1 MNSAHNQSRNDKRF
15 LGALLCAGIFAAWAG
30 GCAAETDDAGDS
42 TEEDVASESS
52 EAITYIARASVV
64 DPMACAKTKEGE
76 YSRLLLGLVCDGAT
90 KVSSSLK
97 GKTFVRFEAKMSQ
110 RGACIGTCYY
120 KY

>member
-1 MNSAHNQSRNDKRF
+1 MNSANDKRRTGYGF
-15 LGALLCAGIFAAWAG
+15 LGALLCAAILAAGAT